1 LQLWVSKSRRR
12 RRAMWLMSDSEAV
25 LFIALVAL
33 MVALAVIVS

>member
-1 LQLWVSKSRRR
+1 LP
-12 RRAMWLMSDSEAV
+12 MWLMSDSEAA